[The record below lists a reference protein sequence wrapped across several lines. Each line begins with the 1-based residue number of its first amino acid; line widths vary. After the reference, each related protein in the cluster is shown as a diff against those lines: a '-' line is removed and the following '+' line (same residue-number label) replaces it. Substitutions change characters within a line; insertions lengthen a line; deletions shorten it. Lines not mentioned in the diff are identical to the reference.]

1 MALRLSQSQKTSQK
15 QIQKLSQ
22 IQIQSL
28 KYLAMNSADLV
39 NEIYNE
45 IEKNP
50 VLEIS
55 EEDFSKGIESL
66 NESEKN
72 ICEIHRITMIIIKM
86 IPFLLIVRKSL
97 MLFKVL

>member
-55 EEDFSKGIESL
+55 EEDFSK
-66 NESEKN
+66 
-72 ICEIHRITMIIIKM
+72 
-86 IPFLLIVRKSL
+86 
-97 MLFKVL
+97 

>member
-50 VLEIS
+50 KETTYNISIEIP
-55 EEDFSKGIESL
+55 KI
-66 NESEKN
+66 NTKEKIRDRN
-72 ICEIHRITMIIIKM
+72 
-86 IPFLLIVRKSL
+86 
-97 MLFKVL
+97 